1 MDQRYRRRAGVGG
14 STATEWLKLGGVRCT
29 AQVTIA
35 DSCFTCDGNAR
46 IDDLPPHER
55 IVVDDHW
62 RVAHAV
68 GSTLP
73 GWLVLLP
80 RRHVLTI
87 AELTDAEA
95 AGLGTWQVRLS
106 RALHAVTGCAKTYVV
121 QFAEAAR
128 FRHVHFHVI
137 PRMADL
143 PADRRGPRVF
153 GFLTQPAEHSV
164 TRDQMTALAVDLARH
179 LRRHGEG

>member
-1 MDQRYRRRAGVGG
+1 M
-14 STATEWLKLGGVRCT
+14 
-29 AQVTIA
+29 TIA
-35 DSCFTCDGNAR
+35 DSCFTCEGNAR

-55 IVVDDHW
+55 IAVDNHW
-62 RVAHAV
+62 RVAHAM
-68 GSTLP
+68 GSTLS

-95 AGLGTWQVRLS
+95 AGLGTWQVGLS

-153 GFLTQPAEHSV
+153 DFLTQPTEHTL
-164 TRDQMTALAVDLARH
+164 TRDQMNALAADLAQH
-179 LRRHGEG
+179 LRSHDGR